1 MIKKLRRK
9 FVCIVMAIALLMLGL
24 VLGIV
29 IYFTGQNMQTQS
41 ISMMRAIAARPFQ
54 QSNLD
59 RPSDDTVR
67 LPFFVVQI
75 NNRGEMTAVSGGYFD
90 LSDREYLLQIAT
102 LALSGEESGE
112 LKEYDLRY
120 LKSTYPRSVTIVFA
134 DTATEKATMRSLTY
148 SSIFIFLMA
157 TGIFLVL
164 SILLSRWAVKPVE
177 KAWKQQRQFVA
188 DASHELKTPLAVIMA
203 NAELLQNE
211 PTVENNMK
219 FTPNILSTSYQMRS
233 LVENMLEMARVDDGK
248 EKLQFTPLEL
258 SQLVSDAVLSFQ
270 LLYEEKNMLL
280 HSNVSEGISV
290 SGSEQHLYQVMD
302 VLLDNALKYSA
313 PNATVTVELTGNGR
327 HCLLKVTSPGE
338 QLSKEDLKNIFK
350 RFYRADKA
358 RTMNGSYG
366 LGLSIAESIVQ
377 AHKGKIWA
385 ESRDGQ
391 NSFHIQLP
399 IKNESS
405 PGRKGGG
412 S

>member
-9 FVCIVMAIALLMLGL
+9 FVCTVMVIALLMMGL
-24 VLGIV
+24 VLGVV

-41 ISMMRAIAARPFQ
+41 ISMMRSVVASPFQ
-54 QSNLD
+54 QNSLGASN
-59 RPSDDTVR
+59 DDELR
-67 LPFFVVQI
+67 MPFFVVQI
-75 NNRGEMTAVSGGYFD
+75 STRGELIATSGGYFD
-90 LSDREYLLQIAT
+90 ISDREYLEKIVN
-102 LALSGEESGE
+102 LALKSNRESGE
-112 LKEYDLRY
+112 MERYDLRY
-120 LKSTYPRSVTIVFA
+120 LKTVSPRGITIVFA
-134 DTATEKATMRSLTY
+134 DTATETAAMRSLIY
-148 SSIFIFLMA
+148 SSVLIFCAAMLVFW
-157 TGIFLVL
+157 GI

-177 KAWKQQRQFVA
+177 KAWEQQRQFVA

-211 PTVENNMK
+211 PTQENNIK
-219 FTPNILSTSYQMRS
+219 FSQNILSTSYQMRS
-233 LVENMLEMARVDDGK
+233 LVENMLEMARADNSKGK
-248 EKLQFTPLEL
+248 LPFAPLDL

-280 HSNVSEGISV
+280 HSEVPDGIAI

-302 VLLDNALKYSA
+302 VLLDNALKYST
-313 PNATVTVELTGNGR
+313 PNATVNVELAAFGR
-327 HCLLKVTSPGE
+327 HCLLTVTSPGA
-338 QLSKEDLKNIFK
+338 QISKEDLKNIFK

-366 LGLSIAESIVQ
+366 LGLSIAEAIVQ

-399 IKNESS
+399 IKN
-405 PGRKGGG
+405 
-412 S
+412 

>member
-1 MIKKLRRK
+1 MIKKLRIK
-9 FVCIVMAIALLMLGL
+9 FVCVVMLIITVMLS
-24 VLGIV
+24 VILGMV
-29 IYFTGQNMQTQS
+29 VHFTGAIMEMQS
-41 ISMMRAIAARPFQ
+41 VNMMRQMGAAPFQ
-54 QSNLD
+54 PGAPGKENGPIPMAFFTVQLD
-59 RPSDDTVR
+59 QNGT
-67 LPFFVVQI
+67 I
-75 NNRGEMTAVSGGYFD
+75 MNATGEFYD
-90 LSDREYLLQIAT
+90 LSDKAKLQQLVDLAMEQREET
-102 LALSGEESGE
+102 GE
-112 LKEYDLRY
+112 LKDYALRFF
-120 LKSTYPRSVTIVFA
+120 KTNSVRGQRLVFSDISNEKITVRNMLYGCIVIGTVAFFVFLA
-134 DTATEKATMRSLTY
+134 ITA
-148 SSIFIFLMA
+148 
-157 TGIFLVL
+157 VL
-164 SILLSRWAVKPVE
+164 SQWVVRPVE
-177 KAWKQQRQFVA
+177 KAWDQQRQFVA